1 MYNKAKNTIYF
12 FILILFFS
20 SVTFYYFSEE
30 NKKKIYKNR
39 ENLSENIKK
48 RIAKIPVLKSDT
60 ESIIEYNPSNLENE
74 KIKKRY
80 FWELLRK
87 D

>member
-1 MYNKAKNTIYF
+1 MYSKIKSIIYF
-12 FILILFFS
+12 LILILFFS
-20 SVTFYYFSEE
+20 STVVHYFSEE

-39 ENLSENIKK
+39 NNISKNIEKK
-48 RIAKIPVLKSDT
+48 TVQIPLLKNDT
-60 ESIIEYNPSNLENE
+60 ENIIEYNSSDFKDK

-80 FWELLRK
+80 FWELLKK